1 MLVFKILR
9 QLFIRIQGVDELPLV
24 GDFEGILRM
33 RKELR
38 GLGWRQV
45 YVRVYACV
53 NPCHAE
59 YGR

>member
-1 MLVFKILR
+1 M
-9 QLFIRIQGVDELPLV
+9 QGFSELPIV
-24 GDFEGILRM
+24 GDFEGALRM

-53 NPCHAE
+53 NTHHAE
-59 YGR
+59 YARS